1 MKDGIKHFLFVGV
14 GFALVAGWI
23 LTLIVNTL
31 LEMLLQAILGAPPTD
46 FYLGS
51 LFLTVVSISLIAVC
65 EIGGNRLF
73 RSRLVSPGFGFS
85 SIVASTLFFIVLV
98 LAFVLPEFS
107 QVIRRCAD
115 NAPIFLS
122 TQFGTLPDAIAPSGT
137 ARDPARGT
145 FLCRSRRALQRHQH
159 LTRQCSHGE
168 VEG

>member
-115 NAPIFLS
+115 NARYFYQHSSELFLMLS
-122 TQFGTLPDAIAPSGT
+122 LPL
-137 ARDPARGT
+137 ARLVILPAVHFCVARAV
-145 FLCRSRRALQRHQH
+145 LCSE
-159 LTRQCSHGE
+159 TNT
-168 VEG
+168 